1 MESLRF
7 HILKAETKVLCFF
20 CARKFGILPAI
31 SETGG
36 EGGRRVDEREVQR
49 MNARK
54 KYRILVSALLVLSV
68 MLTAGAGMAALK
80 RQIPDHMTV
89 RRARGSAG
97 SFFRADWKLD

>member
-1 MESLRF
+1 M
-7 HILKAETKVLCFF
+7 
-20 CARKFGILPAI
+20 
-31 SETGG
+31 
-36 EGGRRVDEREVQR
+36 DEREVQR

-89 RRARGSAG
+89 RERGEAPVF
-97 SFFRADWKLD
+97 FFRADWKLDRDKGGGKHGIF